1 LPSFV
6 AVVIASLCAWM
17 LSDFL
22 APYGPAPPRALASFI
37 LWMVVFSL
45 ARRSLES
52 LRP

>member
-1 LPSFV
+1 MPSFA
-6 AVVIASLCAWM
+6 AVVIATLCAWM

-22 APYGPAPPRALASFI
+22 SPYGPPAPRLLASFI
-37 LWMVVFSL
+37 LWMIVFSL